1 MSMDKSEI
9 IKMVLELYSARKEAK
24 EYLDF
29 YAEPNEGQKLEE
41 YKHIIREEF
50 YPSRNREPK
59 TRFSVCRKALS
70 DFKKLKPSEDSIAEL
85 MVFYM
90 ENACQFTYDYG
101 DMWEQFYDSV
111 ESNFD
116 KTLRHIVLYDLWD
129 KYDSRIKQCLRWA
142 SEYTQMGKPKKK
154 HKKAKQLPLSKEEQI
169 YQAARDLAA
178 EIGISYS
185 EALGFTLGIKD
196 VTYGWEDDYT
206 EEEFQALIDHAVGDT
221 DYEHTLY

>member
-70 DFKKLKPSEDSIAEL
+70 DFKKLKPSEDSVAEL

-142 SEYTQMGKPKKK
+142 SPCGWGFPDALNDMYEEMKAQNEELRKKYRNFK
-154 HKKAKQLPLSKEEQI
+154 MPI
-169 YQAARDLAA
+169 NAA
-178 EIGISYS
+178 Y
-185 EALGFTLGIKD
+185 
-196 VTYGWEDDYT
+196 
-206 EEEFQALIDHAVGDT
+206 
-221 DYEHTLY
+221 

>member
-70 DFKKLKPSEDSIAEL
+70 DFKKLKPSEDSVAEL
-85 MVFYM
+85 M
-90 ENACQFTYDYG
+90 
-101 DMWEQFYDSV
+101 DMHTRKNSW
-111 ESNFD
+111 
-116 KTLRHIVLYDLWD
+116 TLLQKETKMV
-129 KYDSRIKQCLRWA
+129 S
-142 SEYTQMGKPKKK
+142 
-154 HKKAKQLPLSKEEQI
+154 LS
-169 YQAARDLAA
+169 RDL
-178 EIGISYS
+178 
-185 EALGFTLGIKD
+185 LL
-196 VTYGWEDDYT
+196 
-206 EEEFQALIDHAVGDT
+206 
-221 DYEHTLY
+221 

>member
-70 DFKKLKPSEDSIAEL
+70 DFKKTEAFGRFSRRIEWCSIWRMPVSSL
-85 MVFYM
+85 MTM
-90 ENACQFTYDYG
+90 ETCGSNSMILLRVISTRHCATSCFMTFGTSMIPESSNAFVG
-101 DMWEQFYDSV
+101 
-111 ESNFD
+111 
-116 KTLRHIVLYDLWD
+116 
-129 KYDSRIKQCLRWA
+129 
-142 SEYTQMGKPKKK
+142 
-154 HKKAKQLPLSKEEQI
+154 
-169 YQAARDLAA
+169 
-178 EIGISYS
+178 
-185 EALGFTLGIKD
+185 
-196 VTYGWEDDYT
+196 
-206 EEEFQALIDHAVGDT
+206 QALVDGDFLT
-221 DYEHTLY
+221 H

>member
-70 DFKKLKPSEDSIAEL
+70 DFKKLKPSEDSVAEL

-101 DMWEQFYDSV
+101 AHRADYLEREIIKRITRAV
-111 ESNFD
+111 CGES
-116 KTLRHIVLYDLWD
+116 RMHG
-129 KYDSRIKQCLRWA
+129 S
-142 SEYTQMGKPKKK
+142 
-154 HKKAKQLPLSKEEQI
+154 
-169 YQAARDLAA
+169 
-178 EIGISYS
+178 
-185 EALGFTLGIKD
+185 
-196 VTYGWEDDYT
+196 
-206 EEEFQALIDHAVGDT
+206 
-221 DYEHTLY
+221 